1 MAASQ
6 LQRFLINVRPT
17 GRIIPTS
24 TDSVADGRHPVEELE
39 VQADGLICV
48 GKKANVRVDGTSSRI
63 LPEEVDK
70 VVEEC
75 SLLLSLRH
83 PNIVPYLGFYF
94 LHDSDLPTVVM
105 EYMPLSLEQLL
116 KMAAD
121 IPLSVKHSIASDI
134 ARGLTY
140 LHSHSPPVVHGKVT
154 ASNILLTSTVV
165 AKISDIGDSLHTQLP
180 QQLQVNRFLCVPS
193 LQWFQR

>member
-6 LQRFLINVRPT
+6 LQSFLLNVRPT

-24 TDSVADGRHPVEELE
+24 TDSVARGRHPVEELE

-48 GKKANVRVDGTSSRI
+48 GKKANVRVCTSDRI
-63 LPEEVDK
+63 MPDEVDK

-75 SLLLSLRH
+75 SLLFSLRH
-83 PNIVPYLGFYF
+83 PNIVPYLGLCF

-105 EYMPLSLEQLL
+105 EYMPHSLEQLL
-116 KMAAD
+116 KMAVD
-121 IPLSVKHSIASDI
+121 IPLSVKRSIASDI

-140 LHSHSPPVVHGKVT
+140 LHSHSPPVVHGKLT
-154 ASNILLTSTVV
+154 ASNILLTFAVV

-180 QQLQVNRFLCVPS
+180 QQLQVNIFLCVAFM
-193 LQWFQR
+193 QWFQR